1 MQKKTARKTN
11 SKKRDSIIE
20 SALSA
25 FLELGYGGTTMDEVV
40 KRAGGSKAS
49 IYKHFKNK
57 EDLFATVVDD
67 LVRHRLTNELNPE
80 DPPEQAL
87 LEYAE
92 SRLKV
97 VFTKKHIALRRLVIG
112 EGARFPKIA
121 KMYYEHGPGLSIK
134 QLELYLKAENARG
147 SLKIAEPQS
156 AAILFTGML
165 MHYMYLRTLFSI
177 SAVPGNAQ
185 LKEHARKVVD
195 TFLAAHR
202 T

>member
-1 MQKKTARKTN
+1 MQKKVSKKTKV
-11 SKKRDSIIE
+11 KKRDSIIE

-57 EDLFATVVDD
+57 EDLFATVADE
-67 LVRHRLTNELNPE
+67 LVRHRLPDQLNPD
-80 DPPEQAL
+80 DPPKKAL

-112 EGARFPKIA
+112 EGSRIPKIA
-121 KMYYEHGPGLSIK
+121 RMYYEHGPGLSIS
-134 QLELYLKAENARG
+134 QLENYLKTENSRG
-147 SLKIAEPQS
+147 SLKVKDPHGS
-156 AAILFTGML
+156 AILFTGML
-165 MHYMYLRTLFSI
+165 IHYMYLRTLFSV
-177 SAVPGNAQ
+177 SAVPTGAQ
-185 LKEHARKVVD
+185 LKAHAKLVVD
-195 TFLAAHR
+195 TFLEAHKG
-202 T
+202 